1 MALKTCEN
9 CKSEFEGKGAQ
20 RYCSEECKAKA
31 RVKMKKCVVC
41 GGEFETRYNDK
52 RTCSKKCA
60 DELTALTS
68 LERYGERNAARL
80 PEIQAK
86 MQATCK
92 ERYGTKHAMQNK
104 DIMAKAK
111 ATNEL
116 RYGVSS
122 PLKNPDILA
131 KAQATNID
139 RYGEISALMNPE
151 VRKKGE
157 ETMLKNYGYKNAGM
171 CPEFQA
177 KMRETNMQRY
187 NCEYPG
193 GQSQE
198 VRQKMIKTNLER
210 YNRPY
215 KFLEHIENYENFNRE
230 FVFENFTTNGIVTLN
245 DRIRFKEYFNISNND
260 NALKKLKDFELECE
274 RFLCSSEAE
283 VSILHRLINKFP
295 ELSFESNVRGLIVN
309 PETNG
314 NLEIDILVKKE
325 DTIICA
331 IEYNGIYWHDK
342 ENPVKEALKTRLCAE
357 KGFKLFHI
365 WEDTEEEDFAKV
377 VEFLERL

>member
-1 MALKTCEN
+1 MALKICEN
-9 CKSEFEGKGAQ
+9 CKGEFDGRGAQ
-20 RYCSEECKAKA
+20 RYCSEACKAKA
-31 RVKMKKCVVC
+31 QVKVKKCVVC
-41 GGEFETRYNDK
+41 DSEFETRYNDR

-68 LERYGERNAARL
+68 LDRYGERNVSRL

-86 MQATCK
+86 MKATCE

-104 DIMAKAK
+104 DVVAKAK

-131 KAQATNID
+131 KAQATNMD
-139 RYGEISALMNPE
+139 RYGGISALMNTE

-157 ETMLKNYGYKNAGM
+157 ETMLKTYGHKNAGL
-171 CPEFQA
+171 CPELQA
-177 KMRETNMQRY
+177 KMRETNKQRY

-198 VRQKMIKTNLER
+198 VRQKIIKTNLER
-210 YNRPY
+210 YNRPF
-215 KFLEHIENYENFNRE
+215 KFLEHIQNYENFNRE
-230 FVFENFTTNGIVTLN
+230 FVFNNFTTDGVVTIE
-245 DRIRFKEYFNISNND
+245 DRMRFKEYFNISHND
-260 NALKKLKDFELECE
+260 NALKKLKEFGLECE
-274 RFLCSSEAE
+274 KFFNVSEAE
-283 VSILHRLINKFP
+283 VSILHMLIDKFP
-295 ELSFESNVRGLIVN
+295 ELTFESNVRGLIVN

-314 NLEIDILVKKE
+314 NLELDIVVKK
-325 DTIICA
+325 DNTIICA

-342 ENPVKEALKTRLCAE
+342 ENPVKEELKTRLCE
-357 KGFKLFHI
+357 KLGFPLFHI
-365 WEDTEEEDFAKV
+365 WEDTESEDFAKV
-377 VEFLERL
+377 VEFLETR